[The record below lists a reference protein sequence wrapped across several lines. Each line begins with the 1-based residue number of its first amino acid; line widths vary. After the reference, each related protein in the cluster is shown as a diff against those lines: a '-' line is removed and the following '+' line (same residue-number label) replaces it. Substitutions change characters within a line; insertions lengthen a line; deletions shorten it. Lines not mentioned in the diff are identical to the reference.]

1 MTTSPNVTEHVDVV
15 YTAIMQGTL
24 IDDEILRKTYRPTY
38 AGVSGLRHTDFKV
51 ELHSLDRR
59 IEENPEDCFTGY
71 KYCNIALNAALR
83 RGINTQTTWKSFTAL
98 WRDYGTKLLNELSLR
113 WLVSNADSLGDYG
126 ESAAQKAVAILAV
139 GLANTIKL
147 VETER
152 RLTDTTNEVFVTD
165 RLKDNRLFDQMTAF
179 DVGSGDLMVNMWKR
193 FEETS
198 KLDALSGSILLEVLK
213 RLTTY
218 DTTYSRLLR
227 FRSKLQTNTK
237 TCC

>member
-1 MTTSPNVTEHVDVV
+1 MSTSPNATEHVDVV

-24 IDDEILRKTYRPTY
+24 IDDEILRKTYSPTY
-38 AGVSGLRHTDFKV
+38 TGKPGARHEDFKT

-71 KYCNIALNAALR
+71 KYYNIALNVALR
-83 RGINTQTTWKSFTAL
+83 RGINIQTTWKSFATL
-98 WRDYGTKLLNELSLR
+98 WRDYGTELLNELSLR
-113 WLVSNADSLGDYG
+113 WLVSNADSLVDYG
-126 ESAAQKAVAILAV
+126 ESATQKAVAMLAV

-152 RLTDTTNEVFVTD
+152 RLTDTVNEVFVTD
-165 RLKDNRLFDQMTAF
+165 MLKDNRLFDQMTVF
-179 DVGSGDLMVNMWKR
+179 NVGSGDLMVNMWKR